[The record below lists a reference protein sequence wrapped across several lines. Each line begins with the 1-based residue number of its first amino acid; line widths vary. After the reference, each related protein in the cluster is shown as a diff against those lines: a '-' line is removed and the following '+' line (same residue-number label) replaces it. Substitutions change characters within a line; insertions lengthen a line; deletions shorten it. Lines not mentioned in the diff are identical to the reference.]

1 MIIKKTKTMALAN
14 LNFESFAH
22 DAHKYVNE
30 LADEL
35 GHPEEK
41 NRALIIWRSVM
52 HTVRDRIHLGESFQ
66 IIDPIPMIFKGIFV
80 QSWKYSEKPPLHY
93 ETIEE
98 MKNHVK
104 DLQALHG
111 EREFPWSKS
120 TEEIISI
127 TINSLKRFIPE
138 GQMEHIIGQMPKEIK
153 EYLSEKVL

>member
-1 MIIKKTKTMALAN
+1 MPHAS
-14 LNFESFAH
+14 LNFESFAQ
-22 DAHKYVNE
+22 DAHKYIKE
-30 LADEL
+30 LAHEL

-41 NRALIIWRSVM
+41 NRVLKIWRSVM

-80 QSWKYSEKPPLHY
+80 QNWKYSEKPPLHY

-98 MKNHVK
+98 MKDQVK
-104 DLQALHG
+104 ALQAVHG
-111 EREFPWSKS
+111 ERDFPWSKS

-138 GQMEHIIGQMPKEIK
+138 SQMEQIIGQMPKEIK
-153 EYLSEKVL
+153 GYLSKEVL